1 MSVATP
7 DTAHGCRSGRSG
19 VASAVQGPNSRIRH
33 YHRVNED
40 RPHELWNN
48 PSPPVTYSTKSF
60 TTPKAEFSPQT
71 IHTRFLKNAPSEIPM
86 NPSSMSRRH
95 WIGAGLATC
104 GYLAAAQCQAL
115 ADETSLLGYTKPGP
129 VTLRGLAPR
138 LQHRVV
144 SSGPRGEKT
153 YAIIFGKGDEV
164 LSGLTELGGTTSQS
178 TRRGIRPGFVRS
190 PGSRI
195 NAQSNALLSNSM
207 GIPLRI
213 LPLPSGILSNFH
225 KR

>member
-1 MSVATP
+1 MP
-7 DTAHGCRSGRSG
+7 GRLPRKPRLGRSLSRPLT
-19 VASAVQGPNSRIRH
+19 ASIPNRGRTTARTRRIALNESNRRECPGGPPRASSNSRTRH

-48 PSPPVTYSTKSF
+48 PSPPVTCQIAKT
-60 TTPKAEFSPQT
+60 EHQT
-71 IHTRFLKNAPSEIPM
+71 QIKHEARMLANIRPSEILM

-138 LQHRVV
+138 LQHRVITT
-144 SSGPRGEKT
+144 GPHG
-153 YAIIFGKGDEV
+153 V
-164 LSGLTELGGTTSQS
+164 
-178 TRRGIRPGFVRS
+178 
-190 PGSRI
+190 
-195 NAQSNALLSNSM
+195 
-207 GIPLRI
+207 
-213 LPLPSGILSNFH
+213 
-225 KR
+225 